1 MTLLLIRHASA
12 GDRDDWVGDDLPRPL
27 DARGRGQA
35 SRLPELLGDYEIARV
50 LSSPAVRCVQ
60 TVEPLARSRGLDIE
74 VREELG
80 EEQQGEAGAEL
91 VRSFIGEQTALCV
104 HGGLSDTIAGVSQ
117 KKGEVLV
124 LDDEGKLVER
134 FRS

>member
-12 GDRDDWVGDDLPRPL
+12 GDRDDWVGDDLLRPL
-27 DARGRGQA
+27 DGRGRSQA
-35 SRLPELLGDYEIARV
+35 AGLPELLSDYEIARV

-60 TVEPLARSRGLDIE
+60 TVEPLARSRGLDIA
-74 VREELG
+74 VREELS
-80 EEQQGEAGAEL
+80 EDQQGEAGAEL
-91 VRSFIGEQTALCV
+91 VRALIGEQAAICV
-104 HGGLSDTIAGVSQ
+104 HGGLSDTTSGVSQ

>member
-27 DARGRGQA
+27 DARGRDQA
-35 SRLPELLGDYEIARV
+35 SRLPDLLGDYEIARV
-50 LSSPAVRCVQ
+50 LSSPAVRCLQ

-74 VREELG
+74 VREELS

-91 VRSFIGEQTALCV
+91 VRSFVGGQTALCV

>member
-12 GDRDDWVGDDLPRPL
+12 GDRDAWVGDDDLRPL
-27 DARGRGQA
+27 DGRGQGQA
-35 SRLPELLGDYEIARV
+35 SRLPELLGDYEITHV

-80 EEQQGEAGAEL
+80 EEQQDEAGAEL
-91 VRSFIGEQTALCV
+91 VRALVGGQAALCV
-104 HGGLSDTIAGVSQ
+104 HGGLSDTISGVSQ

-124 LDDEGKLVER
+124 LDDEGELVER

>member
-27 DARGRGQA
+27 DARGRSQA
-35 SRLPELLGDYEIARV
+35 SRLTELLSDYEIARV

-74 VREELG
+74 VREELS

-91 VRSFIGEQTALCV
+91 VRALIGEQAALCV
-104 HGGLSDTIAGVSQ
+104 HGGLSDAISGVSQ

-124 LDDEGKLVER
+124 LDDEGKLAER

>member
-12 GDRDDWVGDDLPRPL
+12 GDRDDWVDDDRLRPL
-27 DARGRGQA
+27 DGRGRGQA

-50 LSSPAVRCVQ
+50 LSSPSVRCVQ
-60 TVEPLARSRGLDIE
+60 TVEPFARSRGLDIE

-80 EEQQGEAGAEL
+80 EEQQDEAGAEL
-91 VRSFIGEQTALCV
+91 VRALVGEQAALCV
-104 HGGLSDTIAGVSQ
+104 HGGLSEAVVGVSQ

-124 LDDEGKLVER
+124 LDDEGKIVER

>member
-1 MTLLLIRHASA
+1 MSCP
-12 GDRDDWVGDDLPRPL
+12 VRPCV
-27 DARGRGQA
+27 ACRR
-35 SRLPELLGDYEIARV
+35 SNRLR
-50 LSSPAVRCVQ
+50 
-60 TVEPLARSRGLDIE
+60 RSRGLDIE
-74 VREELG
+74 VREELS

-91 VRSFIGEQTALCV
+91 VRSLVGEQTALCV

>member
-35 SRLPELLGDYEIARV
+35 SRLAELLSDYEIARV

-74 VREELG
+74 VHEELG

-91 VRSFIGEQTALCV
+91 VRALIGEQTALCV

>member
-12 GDRDDWVGDDLPRPL
+12 GDRDAWVGDDDLRPL
-27 DARGRGQA
+27 DGRGQGQA
-35 SRLPELLGDYEIARV
+35 SRLPELLGDYEITHV

-60 TVEPLARSRGLDIE
+60 TVEPLARARGLDIE
-74 VREELG
+74 MREELG
-80 EEQQGEAGAEL
+80 EEQQGEAGAAL
-91 VRSFIGEQTALCV
+91 VRSLVGEQAALCV
-104 HGGLSDTIAGVSQ
+104 HGGLSDTVAGVSQ

-124 LDDEGKLVER
+124 LDDEGKVVER

>member
-27 DARGRGQA
+27 DARGRDQA
-35 SRLPELLGDYEIARV
+35 SRLPDLLGDYEIARV
-50 LSSPAVRCVQ
+50 LSSPAVRCLQ

-74 VREELG
+74 VREELS
-80 EEQQGEAGAEL
+80 EEQQGEAGVEL
-91 VRSFIGEQTALCV
+91 VRALIGEQAALCV
-104 HGGLSDTIAGVSQ
+104 HGGLSDTISGVSQ

-124 LDDEGKLVER
+124 LDDEGKVVER

>member
-27 DARGRGQA
+27 DARGRDQA
-35 SRLPELLGDYEIARV
+35 SRLPDLLGDYEIARV
-50 LSSPAVRCVQ
+50 LSSPAVRCLQ

-74 VREELG
+74 VREELS
-80 EEQQGEAGAEL
+80 EEQQGEAGVEL
-91 VRSFIGEQTALCV
+91 VRALIGEQAALCV
-104 HGGLSDTIAGVSQ
+104 HGGLSDTISGVSQ
-117 KKGEVLV
+117 KKGEVLL

>member
-12 GDRDDWVGDDLPRPL
+12 GDRDDWVGDDYLRPL
-27 DARGRGQA
+27 DGRGRNQA

-60 TVEPLARSRGLDIE
+60 TVEPLARARGLDIE
-74 VREELG
+74 LREELS
-80 EEQQGEAGAEL
+80 EEQQGEAGATL
-91 VRSFIGEQTALCV
+91 VRSLVGEQTALCV
-104 HGGLSDTIAGVSQ
+104 HGGLSEAVAGVSQ

>member
-12 GDRDDWVGDDLPRPL
+12 GDRDDWVGDDLLRPL
-27 DARGRGQA
+27 DARGRDQA

-60 TVEPLARSRGLDIE
+60 TLEPLARSRGLDIE
-74 VREELG
+74 VREELS
-80 EEQQGEAGAEL
+80 EEHQDEAGATLVPSL
-91 VRSFIGEQTALCV
+91 VRKQTALCV
-104 HGGLSDTIAGVSQ
+104 HGGLSDTISGVSQ

-124 LDDEGKLVER
+124 LGDEGKLVER
-134 FRS
+134 FRA

>member
-1 MTLLLIRHASA
+1 
-12 GDRDDWVGDDLPRPL
+12 
-27 DARGRGQA
+27 
-35 SRLPELLGDYEIARV
+35 
-50 LSSPAVRCVQ
+50 VQ

-74 VREELG
+74 VREELS

-91 VRSFIGEQTALCV
+91 VRALIGEQTALCV
-104 HGGLSDTIAGVSQ
+104 HGGLSDTISGISQ

>member
-1 MTLLLIRHASA
+1 
-12 GDRDDWVGDDLPRPL
+12 VGDDLPRPL
-27 DARGRGQA
+27 DPRGRGQA
-35 SRLPELLGDYEIARV
+35 SRLPELLGDYGIARV

>member
-12 GDRDDWVGDDLPRPL
+12 GDRDAWVGDDDLRPL
-27 DARGRGQA
+27 DGRGQGQA
-35 SRLPELLGDYEIARV
+35 SRLPELLGDYEITHV

-80 EEQQGEAGAEL
+80 EEQQDEAGAEL
-91 VRSFIGEQTALCV
+91 VRALVGEQAALCV
-104 HGGLSDTIAGVSQ
+104 HGGLSDTSSGVSQ

>member
-12 GDRDDWVGDDLPRPL
+12 GDRDGWVGDDRLRPL
-27 DARGRGQA
+27 DGRGRNQA

-60 TVEPLARSRGLDIE
+60 TVEPLARTRGLDIE
-74 VREELG
+74 VPQELSEE
-80 EEQQGEAGAEL
+80 EQGEAGATL
-91 VRSFIGEQTALCV
+91 VRSLVGEQTALCV
-104 HGGLSDTIAGVSQ
+104 HGGLSETISGVSQ

>member
-12 GDRDDWVGDDLPRPL
+12 GDRDAWVGDDDLRPL
-27 DARGRGQA
+27 DGRGQGQA
-35 SRLPELLGDYEIARV
+35 SRLPELLGDYEITHV

-80 EEQQGEAGAEL
+80 EEQQDEAGAEL
-91 VRSFIGEQTALCV
+91 VRALVGEQAALCV
-104 HGGLSDTIAGVSQ
+104 HGGLSEAVVGVSQ

>member
-12 GDRDDWVGDDLPRPL
+12 GDRDDWVGDHYLRPL
-27 DARGRGQA
+27 DGRGRNQA

-60 TVEPLARSRGLDIE
+60 TVEPLARARGLDIE
-74 VREELG
+74 LREELG
-80 EEQQGEAGAEL
+80 EEQQGEAGAAL
-91 VRSFIGEQTALCV
+91 VRSLVGEQAALCV
-104 HGGLSDTIAGVSQ
+104 HGGLSEAVAGVSQ

>member
-35 SRLPELLGDYEIARV
+35 SRLAELLGDYEIARV
-50 LSSPAVRCVQ
+50 LSSPALRCVQ

-74 VREELG
+74 VHEELG

-91 VRSFIGEQTALCV
+91 VRVHIGEHAALCV

>member
-1 MTLLLIRHASA
+1 M
-12 GDRDDWVGDDLPRPL
+12 
-27 DARGRGQA
+27 
-35 SRLPELLGDYEIARV
+35 
-50 LSSPAVRCVQ
+50 SSPAVRCVQ

-74 VREELG
+74 VHEELS

-91 VRSFIGEQTALCV
+91 VRALIGEQAALCV
-104 HGGLSDTIAGVSQ
+104 HGGLSDAVAGVSQ

>member
-12 GDRDDWVGDDLPRPL
+12 GDRDDWVGDDLARPL
-27 DARGRGQA
+27 DARGRDQA
-35 SRLPELLGDYEIARV
+35 SRLPELLGDYEVVRV
-50 LSSPAVRCVQ
+50 FSSPAVRCVQ

>member
-12 GDRDDWVGDDLPRPL
+12 GDRDKWVGDDLPRPL
-27 DARGRGQA
+27 DARGRSQA
-35 SRLPELLGDYEIARV
+35 SRLPELVGDYEIARV

-91 VRSFIGEQTALCV
+91 VRSLVGEHAALCV

>member
-1 MTLLLIRHASA
+1 
-12 GDRDDWVGDDLPRPL
+12 
-27 DARGRGQA
+27 
-35 SRLPELLGDYEIARV
+35 
-50 LSSPAVRCVQ
+50 
-60 TVEPLARSRGLDIE
+60 
-74 VREELG
+74 
-80 EEQQGEAGAEL
+80 
-91 VRSFIGEQTALCV
+91 VRSLVGEQTALCV

>member
-12 GDRDDWVGDDLPRPL
+12 GDRDDWVGDDRLRPL
-27 DARGRGQA
+27 DGRGRNQA

-74 VREELG
+74 VREELS

-91 VRSFIGEQTALCV
+91 VRSLVGEQIALCV

>member
-12 GDRDDWVGDDLPRPL
+12 GDRDDSVGDDLARPL
-27 DARGRGQA
+27 DARGRDQA
-35 SRLPELLGDYEIARV
+35 SRLRELLGDYEVVRV

-74 VREELG
+74 VRDELG
-80 EEQQGEAGAEL
+80 EEQQGEAGATL
-91 VRSFIGEQTALCV
+91 VRSLVGEQTAFCV
-104 HGGLSDTIAGVSQ
+104 HGGLSDIITGVSQ

>member
-35 SRLPELLGDYEIARV
+35 SRLVELLSDYEIARV
-50 LSSPAVRCVQ
+50 LASPAVRCVQ

-74 VREELG
+74 VHEELG
-80 EEQQGEAGAEL
+80 EEQQGEAGTEL
-91 VRSFIGEQTALCV
+91 VRALIGEHTALCV

>member
-12 GDRDDWVGDDLPRPL
+12 GDRDEWVGDDLPRPL
-27 DARGRGQA
+27 DARGRSQA

-74 VREELG
+74 VHEELG

>member
-1 MTLLLIRHASA
+1 MMLLLIRHASA

-50 LSSPAVRCVQ
+50 LSSPAVRCLQ

-74 VREELG
+74 VREELS

-91 VRSFIGEQTALCV
+91 VRALIGEQAVLCV
-104 HGGLSDTIAGVSQ
+104 HGGLSDTISGVSQ

>member
-35 SRLPELLGDYEIARV
+35 LRLPELLGDYEIARV
-50 LSSPAVRCVQ
+50 LSSPAVRCLQ

-74 VREELG
+74 VREELS
-80 EEQQGEAGAEL
+80 EEQQGEAGAEF
-91 VRSFIGEQTALCV
+91 VRALIGEQAALCV
-104 HGGLSDTIAGVSQ
+104 HGGLSDTISGVSQ
-117 KKGEVLV
+117 KKGEVLL

>member
-12 GDRDDWVGDDLPRPL
+12 GDRDEWVGDDLPRPL

-35 SRLPELLGDYEIARV
+35 SRLAELVGDYEIARV

-74 VREELG
+74 VHEELG

-91 VRSFIGEQTALCV
+91 VRSLVGEHAALCV

>member
-35 SRLPELLGDYEIARV
+35 SRLPELLGDYGIARV